1 MNFARLPAAWRN
13 RRASTFVIVLW
24 IAVGLVSLTLYFGYA
39 MSLEL
44 KASDYRTSATA
55 ADQAIEG
62 AARYVTYILGS
73 QLTNGLVPDPQ
84 YYLSDAVAVGDSHF
98 WLIGRDTN
106 DSSLGE
112 VFFSLVDESSK
123 VNINT
128 ASSNTLIY
136 LPNISVD
143 LACAILDWRDTNG
156 GAGTYETYYGLH
168 SPSYEQKFGPFETID
183 ELRLLYDGEMDILL
197 GEDLN
202 RNGVL
207 DPNENDLNRNGVAD
221 PGVLEYVTAY
231 TREPNT
237 YSNGTP
243 RMNITNLVSGNVE
256 FQALLQGALGNSRAD
271 IVMANLGLS
280 TGGSGGGGGRPGGGQ
295 AGGQGGAQITGV
307 TFRSPLELFRR
318 SGMTVDEF
326 AGIEEA
332 ITVTDGEYIEGRVN
346 VNTASKG
353 VLASLPGLSSN
364 PELAQLLIDYR
375 KNNPGAL
382 SSIGWVVE
390 ALGSGNDSVLEE
402 LQAED
407 VLTTRSFQFSA
418 DIAAL
423 GPHGRG
429 YRRVRFVFDT
439 SEGVPK
445 IVYRQDLTHLG
456 WALGKKVRQDW
467 LLAKDLK

>member
-1 MNFARLPAAWRN
+1 MNLARIPFSWRDP
-13 RRASTFVIVLW
+13 RASTFVIVLW
-24 IAVGLVSLTLYFGYA
+24 IAVGLVSVTLYFGYA

-62 AARYVTYILGS
+62 AARYVSYILAN
-73 QLTNGLVPDPQ
+73 QLTNGLVADHQ
-84 YYLSDAVAVGDSHF
+84 YYLSEGVAVGDSHF

-112 VFFSLVDESSK
+112 VFFGLVDESSK
-123 VNINT
+123 VNVNT
-128 ASSNTLIY
+128 ASSNMLVY
-136 LPNISVD
+136 LPNISLD

-168 SPSYEQKFGPFETID
+168 SPSYEQKYGPFETVD
-183 ELRLLYDGEMDILL
+183 ELRLLYDGEMDLLL

-207 DPNENDLNRNGVAD
+207 DPNETDLNRNGVAE
-221 PGVLEYVTAY
+221 PGLLEYVTVY

-243 RMNITNLVSGNVE
+243 RMNVSNLVSGNVE
-256 FQALLQGALGNSRAD
+256 FQALLQQALGNSRAD

-280 TGGSGGGGGRPGGGQ
+280 TGGSGGGGGGGGGGP
-295 AGGQGGAQITGV
+295 GGQGSGQLSGS
-307 TFRSPLELFRR
+307 TFRSPLELYRR
-318 SGMTVDEF
+318 SGMTVAEF
-326 AGIEEA
+326 GTIEDA
-332 ITVTDGEYIEGRVN
+332 ITFTDGEYIEGRIN
-346 VNTASKG
+346 VNTAGEG
-353 VLASLPGLSSN
+353 VLASLPGLSLS
-364 PELAQLLIDYR
+364 PDLARVLIDYR
-375 KNNPGAL
+375 KANPSQL
-382 SSIGWVVE
+382 SSIGWVVD
-390 ALGSGNDSVLEE
+390 ALGSGYDSVLEE

-407 VLTTRSFQFSA
+407 ILTTRSFQFTA
-418 DIAAL
+418 DVAAL

-429 YRRVRFVFDT
+429 FRRVRFVFDT